1 VETVPEPLVVLDHH
15 FHVATANPAFYRL
28 LQTKPE
34 DTEHR
39 DLFSLFSGVWDIPE
53 LRLSLAETARS
64 GRPFAGFEVNVVF
77 PSTGRKRLSLSGRPI
92 IPGNE
97 MPELILFAIEDVTLE
112 REAEEA
118 RDSGSMIRALF
129 DSSPIANVAVDT
141 SGRVVL
147 ANAETERMFG
157 YPEPE
162 LLGEPITKLM
172 PDRFRMV
179 QDGRLVDYFAHPSPR
194 LLGRDVI
201 ARRKDGTEFPV
212 EIYATHVRTKSAL
225 LAVAFISDVTE
236 QRKVEEIIRQK
247 DAALQKSHQEMRDL
261 ATGLLSAQEDERR
274 RLSRELHD
282 DLNQKLAMLVV
293 EVESLEKT
301 TPETRDT
308 LATRLQLIRKR
319 VEQVSDTVQ
328 RTAHRL
334 HTSVI
339 EHLGL
344 VSALRSLCADLHAQD
359 MLDTSFVYRNVPEHL
374 TDGVALCLYRVAQ
387 EGLRNVVKHAGV
399 REARLTLIGSKDKIR
414 LTINDAGNGFRR
426 DSVTGRQ
433 GLGIISME
441 ERVRLVNGSLSIVSQ
456 PNEGTRVEVRIP
468 LSAESRV
475 GKGA

>member
-1 VETVPEPLVVLDHH
+1 
-15 FHVATANPAFYRL
+15 
-28 LQTKPE
+28 
-34 DTEHR
+34 
-39 DLFSLFSGVWDIPE
+39 
-53 LRLSLAETARS
+53 
-64 GRPFAGFEVNVVF
+64 
-77 PSTGRKRLSLSGRPI
+77 
-92 IPGNE
+92 
-97 MPELILFAIEDVTLE
+97 
-112 REAEEA
+112 
-118 RDSGSMIRALF
+118 
-129 DSSPIANVAVDT
+129 
-141 SGRVVL
+141 
-147 ANAETERMFG
+147 
-157 YPEPE
+157 
-162 LLGEPITKLM
+162 
-172 PDRFRMV
+172 
-179 QDGRLVDYFAHPSPR
+179 
-194 LLGRDVI
+194 
-201 ARRKDGTEFPV
+201 
-212 EIYATHVRTKSAL
+212 
-225 LAVAFISDVTE
+225 VAFISDVTE

-334 HTSVI
+334 HPSVI